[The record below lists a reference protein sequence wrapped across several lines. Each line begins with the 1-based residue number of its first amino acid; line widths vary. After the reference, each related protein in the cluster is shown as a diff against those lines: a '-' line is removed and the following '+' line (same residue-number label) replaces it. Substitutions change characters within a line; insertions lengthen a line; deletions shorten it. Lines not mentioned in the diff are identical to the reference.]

1 MERSE
6 FRDIM
11 FQYKK
16 AKELDPQLKYWDW
29 KADKYEKGSDG
40 IKATPE
46 QEKQINEHMQKM
58 HRMSGAISPVIN
70 LQDAADFTPVGNATT
85 AYEAYDA
92 AESGDYLTASLIGA
106 AALAPRA
113 VSKGVKKIWREI
125 PSVNPNYVKDKL
137 TEFFGNEK
145 VRKLLPNGL
154 KAEIYEDAINQRNH
168 IIEELYHDKDYWDR
182 AAAIKKQFE
191 DDYPEIYRGL
201 LDTYENR
208 YLGLPEPKV
217 KSFNNGAKAEMSASE
232 QAKERFRLNRI
243 PAGYTDFEYNISP
256 HLDKI
261 DNPTTLHE
269 LNHYIDFN
277 LAKNGNADYGNNMF
291 VEMKKDL
298 STADNILYPDKTDY
312 FRQGTEQKSYMNT
325 LRNYMNSIGLMD
337 SPGQKVSTKTIK
349 KAIQSLPSEMNAVR
363 AAYLQFNSPGQYTKW
378 FNKIPLLGTAGAGL
392 YIGNKEDNSYS
403 EGTNG
408 IKYYGAYSPKDQSY
422 LLPVYNENGQNN
434 VVLPEVTVTPQNN
447 TDLKEVMDT
456 RDFASEL
463 ASYSPVGD
471 VQDIYDIGK
480 NVYDGNY
487 GQAALGA
494 GLFFLPDALAKSI
507 RKLYGARKISK
518 ILDTANLNT
527 NLYKDKD
534 PVTRP
539 ISKRET
545 ADLINFDTAKKIMDA
560 NMQMQDFY
568 TGDDY
573 ARRLQKAYEY
583 TGNKAFAN
591 IYIPTQLKQT
601 LQKGIEILPDN
612 IDSSLGVT
620 QFNKNTRRPQIS
632 INTNAKEHESLNE
645 LKNTINHEVAHA
657 SLKGGGASNI
667 WVQHIRPYLY
677 DIINLRNPIEIY
689 NNFDLRD
696 ADKLQRFMSFNEYPT
711 DIDEI
716 RSRTYSL
723 YQNAKRRGVNFDE
736 FIDKYTFDNP
746 KIWYGKIDAPGE
758 LNDLL
763 KIMTPQS
770 IKDFGKKFLG
780 LSIPT
785 LMYLNTNDKSN

>member
-154 KAEIYEDAINQRNH
+154 KTEIYEDAINQRNH

-182 AAAIKKQFE
+182 AAAIKKQFG

-325 LRNYMNSIGLMD
+325 LRSYMNSIGLMD
-337 SPGQKVSTKTIK
+337 SPGQKVSTKIIK

-392 YIGNKEDNSYS
+392 YFGNKEDNSYS
-403 EGTNG
+403 DGTYFIQPKRFNPSDYATDNIPSKASADKALNRSEQLRPNYKRYEINHNDLSPTDAVYEDIRLIDNTKPRFELRKG
-408 IKYYGAYSPKDQSY
+408 NDIPTYYSDKYLKYIRSLGSVLKTVGPVLDFMQYTFPTEQQEKFMENY
-422 LLPVYNENGQNN
+422 L
-434 VVLPEVTVTPQNN
+434 
-447 TDLKEVMDT
+447 TD
-456 RDFASEL
+456 
-463 ASYSPVGD
+463 Y
-471 VQDIYDIGK
+471 
-480 NVYDGNY
+480 
-487 GQAALGA
+487 
-494 GLFFLPDALAKSI
+494 
-507 RKLYGARKISK
+507 
-518 ILDTANLNT
+518 
-527 NLYKDKD
+527 
-534 PVTRP
+534 
-539 ISKRET
+539 SKRK
-545 ADLINFDTAKKIMDA
+545 N
-560 NMQMQDFY
+560 N
-568 TGDDY
+568 
-573 ARRLQKAYEY
+573 
-583 TGNKAFAN
+583 
-591 IYIPTQLKQT
+591 LK
-601 LQKGIEILPDN
+601 L
-612 IDSSLGVT
+612 
-620 QFNKNTRRPQIS
+620 
-632 INTNAKEHESLNE
+632 
-645 LKNTINHEVAHA
+645 
-657 SLKGGGASNI
+657 
-667 WVQHIRPYLY
+667 
-677 DIINLRNPIEIY
+677 
-689 NNFDLRD
+689 
-696 ADKLQRFMSFNEYPT
+696 
-711 DIDEI
+711 
-716 RSRTYSL
+716 
-723 YQNAKRRGVNFDE
+723 
-736 FIDKYTFDNP
+736 
-746 KIWYGKIDAPGE
+746 
-758 LNDLL
+758 
-763 KIMTPQS
+763 
-770 IKDFGKKFLG
+770 
-780 LSIPT
+780 
-785 LMYLNTNDKSN
+785 